1 MREELRTDII
11 DLFEEALPLTIN
23 EHGVVLDGPGLE
35 VISDHGTH
43 KGKYLGFEIFVA
55 QFSVGVWRSVGC
67 YCSNNLGF
75 SSALNI
81 RSCSYSTR
89 DSAVLGACQEITN
102 RLSTEPKTPFITKVL
117 GNIAKVASQFT
128 ALDRMVEA

>member
-1 MREELRTDII
+1 MREELRADII

-23 EHGVVLDGPGLE
+23 ENGVVLDGPGLE

-43 KGKYLGFEIFVA
+43 KGKYLGFEILVA

-67 YCSNNLGF
+67 YYSNNLGF
-75 SSALNI
+75 SSALSVHAEAYSH
-81 RSCSYSTR
+81 RSG
-89 DSAVLGACQEITN
+89 AVLGACQYLTD